1 MNTQEIKYQNA
12 KKRVAALK
20 KFYVHLGVYVLVN
33 ISLFLRNIIIS
44 PDRLWFYW
52 PLLGWTIAIVLHA
65 LSVFSFGRPLG
76 ADWEEK
82 KIAEFMEE

>member
-1 MNTQEIKYQNA
+1 MNAQEIKYQNA

-65 LSVFSFGRPLG
+65 FSVFSFGHPFG

>member
-1 MNTQEIKYQNA
+1 MNQQEKYQKA

-20 KFYVHLGVYVLVN
+20 KFYVHLGVYALVN
-33 ISLFLRNIIIS
+33 LSLFLRNIITS

-52 PLLGWTIAIVLHA
+52 PLLGWSIAIALHA
-65 LSVFSFGRPLG
+65 LSVFSLSRHFG

-82 KIAEFMEE
+82 KIAQFMEE